1 MKKKKSFVLFTIVIL
16 SFGAFKSRAQK
27 LPNVQEANLRAPAGV
42 KIDGKITEWTGKL
55 QARNKAV
62 DVTYAVAND
71 DENLYLVMQATKPR
85 IVTKIIDVGTTLI
98 INNNGKKKADAKES
112 VTITYPLLE
121 VMPAQRMLWYA
132 GAKAKPETAYS
143 AALAQSDTTQ
153 YSTTPV
159 DSLVTIANNLFD
171 INAKM
176 IQITGISS
184 IKEPAI
190 SVYNE
195 EHIKAAARFD
205 NLGVYTYELAIPLRY
220 LGLTTE
226 NPKEFSYSIRLESR
240 LTNPKLHMRTVYT
253 YPNSIMTDVDQD
265 LDSTTDFWGTYILAK
280 K

>member
-1 MKKKKSFVLFTIVIL
+1 MEKKSFALLAIVIL
-16 SFGAFKSRAQK
+16 FGSFKSQAQK
-27 LPNVQEANLRAPAGV
+27 LPNIQEVNLRAPAGV
-42 KIDGKITEWTGKL
+42 KIDGKSTEWTGQL
-55 QARNKAV
+55 QAHNKAV
-62 DVTYAVAND
+62 DVTYAIAND

-98 INNNGKKKADAKES
+98 INSNGKKKADAKENI
-112 VTITYPLLE
+112 TITYPLLE
-121 VMPAQRMLWYA
+121 VIPAQRMLWYA
-132 GAKAKPETAYS
+132 GAKARPETAYS
-143 AALAQSDTTQ
+143 ASLAQNDTTQ

-159 DSLVTIANNLFD
+159 DSLVTIANNLFG

-176 IQITGISS
+176 IEIAGISS
-184 IKEPAI
+184 ITEPII

-205 NLGVYTYELAIPLRY
+205 NLGVYTYELAIPLKY
-220 LGLTTE
+220 LGLSTE

-240 LTNPKLHMRTVYT
+240 LTNPKLNMRTVYT
-253 YPNSIMTDVDQD
+253 YPNRIMTDVDQD